1 MKKVIFALL
10 VAAVTAAVAV
20 PLAVA
25 GGGNSDAANACKQGG
40 GWQNLV
46 RQDGTSFADQGAC
59 VSYAVHGGRLVEKA
73 APSTAVSEP
82 TFNYSVKSCSVT
94 VPYTPGFD
102 TRLYGVNGYSQ
113 DAPITHDVT
122 ITAGL
127 DGVAGTAPQ
136 FWVGYT
142 AQPGYVD
149 SNPGAGTSHIDFYNG
164 DLVADC
170 GATGDVTWDY
180 QGLVTGHVSFTA
192 NATGGSLDYQNSNGQ
207 SLHGVVT
214 SYRQID
220 AHTAVFAG
228 TITGGS
234 LDYTEYHAGPDY
246 SFAKVVDNGSN
257 GDEIAVLANA
267 GFDPALGADQ
277 DYDRSQGSGIVT
289 GGNLV
294 VN

>member
-1 MKKVIFALL
+1 MRKYIVLAASIAAL
-10 VAAVTAAVAV
+10 AV
-20 PLAVA
+20 PTLAVA
-25 GGGNSDAANACKQGG
+25 GGNSDAANACKQS
-40 GWQNLV
+40 GWQNVV
-46 RQDGTSFADQGAC
+46 RQDGTAFKNQGDC
-59 VSYAVHGGRLVEKA
+59 VSYTAKGGVPTAKA
-73 APSTAVSEP
+73 APSKAVSEP
-82 TFNYSVKSCSVT
+82 TFNYNVNSCSVT

-127 DGVAGTAPQ
+127 AGVAGTAPQ
-136 FWVGYT
+136 FWVGYE

-149 SNPGAGTSHIDFYNG
+149 SNPRAGTSHIDFYNG

-180 QGLVTGHVSFTA
+180 QGVITGTVKFDASAAGGTLAYTNA
-192 NATGGSLDYQNSNGQ
+192 NGAVLNGT
-207 SLHGVVT
+207 VT

-228 TITGGS
+228 TIDNGS
-234 LDYTEYHAGPDY
+234 PDYTVNHEGPDY
-246 SFAKVVDNGSN
+246 FFAKVVDGTSGSP
-257 GDEIAVLANA
+257 DQIAVLANEGPTDA
-267 GFDPALGADQ
+267 SG
-277 DYDRSQGSGIVT
+277 DYNMDLGSGIVT